1 MRKTVTGGDVE
12 LLAQVTL
19 RLELQEGVANE
30 GKRQREQLD
39 DAHDVV

>member
-1 MRKTVTGGDVE
+1 MLKQIAV
-12 LLAQVTL
+12 
-19 RLELQEGVANE
+19 RLGLQKGVANE